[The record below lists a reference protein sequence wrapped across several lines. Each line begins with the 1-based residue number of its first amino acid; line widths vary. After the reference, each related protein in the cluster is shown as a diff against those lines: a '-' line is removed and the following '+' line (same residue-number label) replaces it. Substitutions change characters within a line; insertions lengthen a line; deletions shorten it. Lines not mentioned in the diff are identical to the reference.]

1 MHSVSTNLYIYV
13 KSQSIN
19 NFKEM
24 YLGKNNFQHIF
35 EMKNFKL
42 FAISKEK
49 ETGAN
54 IPDPLK
60 VSARA
65 LSAKNGSDGYRV

>member
-1 MHSVSTNLYIYV
+1 
-13 KSQSIN
+13 
-19 NFKEM
+19 M